1 MVASKVGGAVLSDGA
16 LIPAKQKI
24 DGGPSVLFDAVAI
37 LASPEGA
44 ALLAQDAAARD
55 FVSDAFAHCK
65 FIGYSAEVQPL
76 FEKSGLVDELD
87 EGCVLLAKSADAKTF
102 VEALGRLRFWP
113 RELKIDH
120 DAKA

>member
-1 MVASKVGGAVLSDGA
+1 M
-16 LIPAKQKI
+16 
-24 DGGPSVLFDAVAI
+24 LFDAVAI
-37 LASPEGA
+37 LASSEGA
-44 ALLAQDAAARD
+44 ALLAQDATARD
-55 FVSDAFAHCK
+55 FVSDAFVHCK

-102 VEALGRLRFWP
+102 VEALNRLRFWP
-113 RELKIDH
+113 RELRVDP